1 MLQEFGFI
9 KYNKNFTFQ
18 KENQEQMHTHKSF
31 YNRNMSSKINSKR
44 KNISIISLKH
54 LKNNAIPNRQDK
66 IFRNEINN
74 FIKQSTKNI
83 EINPLNILKIKH
95 EIDDKIIQRNNLMIP
110 LNESVQNKTFFK
122 VNDYSLYNLMK
133 KKLQKSK
140 NNSIIN
146 YLRSYNYLNNIES
159 EINEKKII
167 IHNLEIKNASIENKI
182 NILKNEY
189 NINLLK
195 NTDISNSYD
204 SDLINLKYMKTNTN
218 INSQELS
225 SLKIEISELKNQIIV
240 NNKEQKIINLQLFK
254 EKIENELNK
263 EDINKMKKLNENINN
278 EIIAKKEQISELR
291 KKIKIL
297 YEIFELHTI
306 SNNLKFP

>member
-1 MLQEFGFI
+1 M
-9 KYNKNFTFQ
+9 
-18 KENQEQMHTHKSF
+18 
-31 YNRNMSSKINSKR
+31 
-44 KNISIISLKH
+44 
-54 LKNNAIPNRQDK
+54 
-66 IFRNEINN
+66 
-74 FIKQSTKNI
+74 
-83 EINPLNILKIKH
+83 
-95 EIDDKIIQRNNLMIP
+95 
-110 LNESVQNKTFFK
+110 
-122 VNDYSLYNLMK
+122 
-133 KKLQKSK
+133 
-140 NNSIIN
+140 
-146 YLRSYNYLNNIES
+146 
-159 EINEKKII
+159 
-167 IHNLEIKNASIENKI
+167 EIKNASIENKI
-182 NILKNEY
+182 NLLKNEY

>member
-1 MLQEFGFI
+1 M
-9 KYNKNFTFQ
+9 
-18 KENQEQMHTHKSF
+18 
-31 YNRNMSSKINSKR
+31 
-44 KNISIISLKH
+44 
-54 LKNNAIPNRQDK
+54 
-66 IFRNEINN
+66 
-74 FIKQSTKNI
+74 
-83 EINPLNILKIKH
+83 
-95 EIDDKIIQRNNLMIP
+95 
-110 LNESVQNKTFFK
+110 
-122 VNDYSLYNLMK
+122 
-133 KKLQKSK
+133 
-140 NNSIIN
+140 
-146 YLRSYNYLNNIES
+146 
-159 EINEKKII
+159 
-167 IHNLEIKNASIENKI
+167 EIKNASIENKI
-182 NILKNEY
+182 NLLKNEY

-225 SLKIEISELKNQIIV
+225 SLKMEISELKNQIIV

>member
-1 MLQEFGFI
+1 M
-9 KYNKNFTFQ
+9 
-18 KENQEQMHTHKSF
+18 
-31 YNRNMSSKINSKR
+31 
-44 KNISIISLKH
+44 
-54 LKNNAIPNRQDK
+54 
-66 IFRNEINN
+66 
-74 FIKQSTKNI
+74 
-83 EINPLNILKIKH
+83 
-95 EIDDKIIQRNNLMIP
+95 
-110 LNESVQNKTFFK
+110 
-122 VNDYSLYNLMK
+122 
-133 KKLQKSK
+133 
-140 NNSIIN
+140 
-146 YLRSYNYLNNIES
+146 
-159 EINEKKII
+159 
-167 IHNLEIKNASIENKI
+167 EIKNASIENKI
-182 NILKNEY
+182 NLLKNEY

-204 SDLINLKYMKTNTN
+204 SDLINLKYMKTTTN

-297 YEIFELHTI
+297 YEIFELQTI